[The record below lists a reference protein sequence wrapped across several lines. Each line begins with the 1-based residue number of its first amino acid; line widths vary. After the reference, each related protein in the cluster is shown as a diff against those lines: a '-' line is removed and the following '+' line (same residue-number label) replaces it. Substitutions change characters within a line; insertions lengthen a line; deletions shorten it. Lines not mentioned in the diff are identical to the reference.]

1 MMCNVYAATARAH
14 PELSTVAVRKKV
26 SELSG
31 VSVRAVS
38 RIKAE
43 AIRGP
48 LLSPK
53 RRRPVFKRGRSSK
66 KTGRTRM
73 QRYDSFTLGAL
84 RRQVHQYFM
93 RNELPTSGK
102 IAKYVSADPDMQ
114 EAGLRSCGKNRK

>member
-1 MMCNVYAATARAH
+1 MVCNIYAATARAH
-14 PELSTVAVRKKV
+14 PGLSTVAVHKKV
-26 SELSG
+26 SELTS

-53 RRRPVFKRGRSSK
+53 RRRPLFKRGRSSK

-73 QRYDSFTLGAL
+73 QRHDSFTLGAL
-84 RRQVHQYFM
+84 RRKVHQYFM
-93 RNELPTSGK
+93 RNELPTLVK
-102 IAKYVSADPDMQ
+102 IAKDVSADPDMQ
-114 EAGLRSCGKNRK
+114 MPGVSERTVR